1 MLGRSQT
8 RRVLAVAFVC
18 IAAACSTG
26 SVDSAGSGDEQSADT
41 TVAATNDEGTTAA
54 ETGDTAAPDTEPEVQ
69 DDEQGDD
76 QTGDQ
81 DADQNSDDEVAE
93 ARYLTGDSDFLFDQN
108 TVHTFQ
114 IELSDD
120 ALAELDNDPAAEEY
134 VEGSLTFD
142 GETIGPI
149 GVRYK
154 GSIGAFIGCT
164 AGSNPFVPEG
174 EKTCTKLSLKLKI
187 NWDGADQ
194 EFYGQRRVQLHSM
207 NLDTSM
213 MHDRLGY
220 YLFREMGVAAPRS
233 THARVEVNG
242 EFVGVFAL
250 VEQID
255 GRFTRDRFDD
265 GTGNLYKEVWPIND
279 QNELTPTD
287 TLIDGLE
294 TNEDDSPTAD
304 LLQAFARDVLESDAP
319 FDADVAREVLGR
331 WVDLDELVT
340 YAVVDRAIRNDDGLF
355 HWYCIGGACE
365 PHNFFVYEDPTAERI
380 HVIPW
385 DLDNSFSNLGTR
397 AGGVGGLTFIP
408 DDFGDITDD
417 CAPFSSG
424 PFPVQQRSAACDP
437 IIGAWAQLDDE
448 FAAIDAAFRAGP
460 YDIDN
465 VRALIEEWSEQIAP
479 LVEEAAEIYDDAPS
493 VDQWNRALETLLADI
508 ENPAEAS

>member
-1 MLGRSQT
+1 MACG
-8 RRVLAVAFVC
+8 VAAC
-18 IAAACSTG
+18 TTGSDEPAATPDDSSPAAAPEP
-26 SVDSAGSGDEQSADT
+26 DD
-41 TVAATNDEGTTAA
+41 TVADDDAPTPDSTPEAD
-54 ETGDTAAPDTEPEVQ
+54 GDSEDSEDSDGDAQLDVEP
-69 DDEQGDD
+69 
-76 QTGDQ
+76 
-81 DADQNSDDEVAE
+81 VA
-93 ARYLTGDSDFLFDQN
+93 ARYLDGDPEFLFDQD

-120 ALAELDNDPAAEEY
+120 ALAELDSDPAAEEF

-164 AGSNPFVPEG
+164 SGSNPFAPEG

-207 NLDTSM
+207 NLDPTL

-242 EFVGVFAL
+242 EFIGVFAL

-265 GTGNLYKEVWPIND
+265 GTGNLYKEVWPTND
-279 QNELTPTD
+279 QNELTPSE

-294 TNEDDSPTAD
+294 TNEDESPTTE
-304 LLQAFARDVLESDAP
+304 LLQAFARDVLESDASV
-319 FDADVAREVLGR
+319 DADVAREVLGR
-331 WVDLDELVT
+331 WTDVDDLVA

-355 HWYCIGGACE
+355 HWYCFGAGCE
-365 PHNFFVYEDPTAERI
+365 PHNFFVYEDPTARQI

-385 DLDNSFSNLGTR
+385 DLDNSFSNLRT
-397 AGGVGGLTFIP
+397 GGSGIGGLTFIP

-437 IIGAWAQLDDE
+437 IIGAWAQLDEE
-448 FAAIDAAFRAGP
+448 FAAVDEEFRSGLYA
-460 YDIDN
+460 IDN
-465 VRALIEEWSEQIAP
+465 VRPLIEEWSEQIAP
-479 LVEEAAEIYDDAPS
+479 LVAEAAELYDDAPS
-493 VDQWNRALETLLADI
+493 VELWNRAMDDLLVDI
-508 ENPAEAS
+508 ETAS